1 MEILLVFRTSAQL
14 FSLTFAGNKYEKDEP
29 ELQAVENA
37 RLPSRQS
44 CHLHIDPSFWFG
56 GGGNSPN
63 SNWRLKRVPA
73 REKIGFNTYHQILL
87 CQYNDVSKNH

>member
-14 FSLTFAGNKYEKDEP
+14 FSLTFAGNKNAKYVNKYEKDEP

-56 GGGNSPN
+56 GGAVLP
-63 SNWRLKRVPA
+63 
-73 REKIGFNTYHQILL
+73 T
-87 CQYNDVSKNH
+87 